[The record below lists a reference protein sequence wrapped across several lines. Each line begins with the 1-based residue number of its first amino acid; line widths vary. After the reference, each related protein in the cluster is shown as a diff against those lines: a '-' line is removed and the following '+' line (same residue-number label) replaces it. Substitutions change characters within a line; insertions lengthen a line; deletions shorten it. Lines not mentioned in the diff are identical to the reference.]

1 MNKKKAEEEKLERKL
16 EKERWELED
25 RFKDEADTK
34 KKKFSDVREA
44 NAKLADEKKK
54 PGDVA

>member
-34 KKKFSDVREA
+34 KQKFSDIREA

>member
-1 MNKKKAEEEKLERKL
+1 M
-16 EKERWELED
+16 
-25 RFKDEADTK
+25 DTK